1 MILDFS
7 TAMLEQKRRGK
18 WVQNSEEKSFAAK
31 NAKPGQA
38 IK

>member
-7 TAMLEQKRRGK
+7 TAILEQKQRGK